1 MSPTDRPRGRPRSI
15 LGRSAPDT
23 LEEALARARRHGRKA
38 ALETVWALRAV
49 TEAAALAARNEPA
62 SARRLRRQ
70 LWRVLEEIGSTL
82 ARASDR
88 VGLLEGATTALD
100 AEIAR
105 WETRSRRDPEA
116 RAVLRV
122 FLGLREVLWEL
133 GVRESSRAESR
144 DPTPGEEPD
153 APPSIRRRRRVER
166 VPVED

>member
-1 MSPTDRPRGRPRSI
+1 M
-15 LGRSAPDT
+15 
-23 LEEALARARRHGRKA
+23 
-38 ALETVWALRAV
+38 
-49 TEAAALAARNEPA
+49 
-62 SARRLRRQ
+62 
-70 LWRVLEEIGSTL
+70 
-82 ARASDR
+82 
-88 VGLLEGATTALD
+88 GLLDGATTALD

-116 RAVLRV
+116 RTVLRV

-144 DPTPGEEPD
+144 DPTAGEEPD